1 MTFWKTEAQ
10 HQLVLVTKTWVHLF
24 GFAIFPKSTIEIVKI
39 EVTFEGTKEI
49 ARNEREQG
57 GSLVLANTV
66 S

>member
-24 GFAIFPKSTIEIVKI
+24 GFAVFPKSTIEIVKI
-39 EVTFEGTKEI
+39 GVTFEGTKDI
-49 ARNEREQG
+49 DSNEREQWR
-57 GSLVLANTV
+57 SLVSANTI